1 MRDAIGLLDQLS
13 SYKNEEIKSEDVDE
27 ICGLIS
33 NEQIFELLNDILGNN
48 LKDAIDKIVAYNDNG
63 KNLNIIF
70 EKIVDTLKNL
80 LIYINASDYF
90 SDDNL
95 KSRYDY
101 FSSKISEENIYSIVD
116 ELNNSIKNMKYDNNK
131 LLLAQL
137 CLIKINSL
145 LNKDKVNDNRNDSNL
160 QKKKENNISQEI
172 IQNDNSSKKTDN
184 KSWEIIKANNFDEFK
199 NVRINNTLALF
210 NKKDLLQFKRKISVL
225 KDYISN
231 EKYGSMVSLLLDGE
245 LKAKGNEYIIYVY
258 DDKKMTELFNNSL
271 IDIEKFMLSIFKENL
286 KMISVVLNDWEI
298 IKKDFNNS
306 LRTKKN
312 KYVVKPDIEL
322 ELIEPEKENIDPN
335 DIDNMFGEIV
345 KYEKE
350 EKI

>member
-1 MRDAIGLLDQLS
+1 
-13 SYKNEEIKSEDVDE
+13 
-27 ICGLIS
+27 
-33 NEQIFELLNDILGNN
+33 
-48 LKDAIDKIVAYNDNG
+48 
-63 KNLNIIF
+63 
-70 EKIVDTLKNL
+70 
-80 LIYINASDYF
+80 
-90 SDDNL
+90 
-95 KSRYDY
+95 
-101 FSSKISEENIYSIVD
+101 
-116 ELNNSIKNMKYDNNK
+116 MKYDNNK

-160 QKKKENNISQEI
+160 QKKKEKNISQEI
-172 IQNDNSSKKTDN
+172 IKNENPTNNQVN
-184 KSWEIIKANNFDEFK
+184 KSWEIIKINNFDEFK
-199 NVRINNTLALF
+199 NVRINNTLAHF
-210 NKKDLLQFKRKISVL
+210 NRNDLLQFKRKMNVI

-231 EKYGSMVSLLLDGE
+231 EKYGSMVSLLMDGE

-258 DDKKMTELFNNSL
+258 DDKKMSELFNNSL
-271 IDIEKFMLSIFKENL
+271 VDIEEFMLKIFKENF

-306 LRTKKN
+306 LKTGKN
-312 KYVVKPDIEL
+312 KYVIKPDIKL
-322 ELIEPEKENIDPN
+322 DLIKSEIDNINPN